1 MTDWVVLT
9 NFAVSIVGFVIS
21 GIGIFIALIA
31 GFDEKRQ
38 KNFFVHF
45 FIIIALYAIST
56 FVTNISTDF
65 LGEGYVTLS
74 KIGLFCESL
83 FSSMLMP
90 SVLLYILARAGVNW
104 RKRPSLYI
112 AATLWVIYFVLLIIT
127 QFTDEIYYF
136 TPDNVYHR
144 GELYPILLV
153 PPVLLMLSNILA
165 LFFVKNR
172 LSKRLRN
179 AFLVFLVIPLACMV
193 IQMALYGVLLIVL
206 GTTVSA
212 LLMLLLVIR
221 DQVDKMMSQANEN
234 LRLNS
239 KIAVLQMRPH
249 FIYNTMT
256 SIYCMIEKE
265 PKKAQQVTLDF
276 TSYLRQNFTAIV
288 KEEPIPFKEEL
299 EHTRAYLAV
308 EQTRFEDDLIVEFD
322 TPHIAFRLPPLTL
335 QPIVENSVKY
345 GVNPELDPLVIKVI
359 TRKTENGSEVIVE
372 DTGAGFGKEDN
383 NEPHTALKNIRE
395 RLDIMCNGTLKI
407 SPRENGGTVVTIFI
421 PKD

>member
-38 KNFFVHF
+38 KEFFVNF

-90 SVLLYILARAGVNW
+90 IALMYILARAGLNW
-104 RKRPSLYI
+104 KKRPSTYI
-112 AATLWVIYFVLLIIT
+112 AATLWFIYFVLLIIT
-127 QFTDEIYYF
+127 QFTDVIYYF

-153 PPVLLMLSNILA
+153 PPVLLMLSNIVA
-165 LFFVKNR
+165 LFFVRNR

-179 AFLVFLVIPLACMV
+179 AVLVFLIIPLACMV
-193 IQMALYGVLLIVL
+193 IQMALYGILLIVL

-212 LLMLLLVIR
+212 LFMLLLVIR

-234 LRLNS
+234 IRLNS

-288 KEEPIPFKEEL
+288 KEEPIQFKEEL

-359 TRKTENGSEVIVE
+359 TRKAENGSEVIVE

>member
-38 KNFFVHF
+38 KKFFVHF

-65 LGEGYVTLS
+65 LGEGYVMLS

-90 SVLLYILARAGVNW
+90 IALMYILARAGVNW
-104 RKRPSLYI
+104 KKRPSTYI
-112 AATLWVIYFVLLIIT
+112 AATLWFIYFVLLIIT
-127 QFTDEIYYF
+127 QFTDVIYYF

-153 PPVLLMLSNILA
+153 PPVLLMLSNIVA
-165 LFFVKNR
+165 LFFVRNR

-179 AFLVFLVIPLACMV
+179 AVLVFLIIPLACMV
-193 IQMALYGVLLIVL
+193 IQMALYGILLIVL

-212 LLMLLLVIR
+212 LFMLLLVIR
-221 DQVDKMMSQANEN
+221 DQVDKMMSKANEN
-234 LRLNS
+234 IRLNS

-265 PKKAQQVTLDF
+265 PEKAQQVTLDF

-359 TRKTENGSEVIVE
+359 TRKAENGSEVIVE

>member
-1 MTDWVVLT
+1 
-9 NFAVSIVGFVIS
+9 
-21 GIGIFIALIA
+21 
-31 GFDEKRQ
+31 
-38 KNFFVHF
+38 
-45 FIIIALYAIST
+45 
-56 FVTNISTDF
+56 
-65 LGEGYVTLS
+65 
-74 KIGLFCESL
+74 
-83 FSSMLMP
+83 
-90 SVLLYILARAGVNW
+90 
-104 RKRPSLYI
+104 
-112 AATLWVIYFVLLIIT
+112 
-127 QFTDEIYYF
+127 
-136 TPDNVYHR
+136 
-144 GELYPILLV
+144 
-153 PPVLLMLSNILA
+153 
-165 LFFVKNR
+165 
-172 LSKRLRN
+172 
-179 AFLVFLVIPLACMV
+179 MV

-212 LLMLLLVIR
+212 LFMLLLVIR

-234 LRLNS
+234 IRLNS